1 MSCEKIKTRKAIHS
15 LLFLTVLSSFFLFNV
30 NTVHAGLFD
39 WIGDTAGD
47 AFFYVIN
54 IILYAVFTLVSY
66 PVTWSSML
74 FKLTVDPVAVNTL
87 FAMPAIYL
95 LWQMVRDFFN
105 LFFILTLLFIA
116 FATIFQIDSFNYK
129 RSLGKLLLM
138 ALLVN
143 FSFPIARFVIDIANV
158 PMYFFMESIFSDP
171 SQAKAENVTNRFL
184 GTSSLEELILGKQG
198 FGVADIKGDS
208 DITTKLLVGIVFM
221 FLFGIS
227 LLVLA
232 ILFLIRSLM
241 LVVLIIF
248 SSVGFAGMVIP
259 GFRSYASTWWDNLL
273 KYAFFG
279 PAAMLMILV
288 SLKFLEGFTGPGG
301 IGNTT
306 TIANNSSATGGG
318 TYLASMVAV
327 MAPIVFIWIA
337 ISVGQQMGIRGAGA
351 VTGNA
356 QKFSKWAGRK
366 GARGLGYT
374 GAFVGTA
381 GVATPG
387 RLQAAKYGA
396 QEGMKNFK
404 KTGKIAGVAV
414 PGAQRFTTTAQEERN
429 AKSAGFFTGGRK
441 GYADAQ
447 KELARKRTYEKA
459 DELKKGNV
467 SNSELLSQIGAENR
481 KADGSFKDPIA
492 AGGAAM
498 VLADRKALTGA
509 KDFVNALQA
518 LGDNTKEIST
528 LIEKAGGDALKLDA
542 KQYETAMSSFDT
554 GAFKATGE
562 DVVLKKSLEGKL
574 RKEGKAKVIVDYQ
587 VSKRAPETSEAD
599 AYQSAYAGAL
609 DKMGASDIVKQGDIF
624 DDKHFMTYAQNRAAV
639 NPRWAQAV
647 MDEIVK
653 SPSNAQHEG
662 KWAGVLVQSKPAT
675 QRAKEIMMDTNI
687 AAARQERD
695 AGKENSTT

>member
-1 MSCEKIKTRKAIHS
+1 MISRKTKINK
-15 LLFLTVLSSFFLFNV
+15 FSSAFFLSIFFFVFFFDIHQAN
-30 NTVHAGLFD
+30 AGLFSFVT
-39 WIGDTAGD
+39 DTAGD

-66 PVTWSSML
+66 PVTWSAML
-74 FKLTVDPVAVNTL
+74 LGLTVDPVAFNTM
-87 FAMPAIYL
+87 FTMPAIYL

-129 RSLGKLLLM
+129 KSLGKLLLM

-143 FSFPIARFVIDIANV
+143 FSFPIARFVIDVANV
-158 PMYFFMESIFSDP
+158 PMYFFMESIFSNPAD
-171 SQAKAENVTNRFL
+171 AKAENVTKRFL
-184 GTSSLEELILGKQG
+184 GTSNLEKLILGKEN
-198 FGVADIKGDS
+198 FKVSDIKGDS
-208 DITTKLLVGIVFM
+208 QITTKLLVGIIFM
-221 FLFGIS
+221 FLFGVS

-259 GFRSYASTWWDNLL
+259 GFRSYATKWWDNLL

-279 PAAMLMILV
+279 PAAMLMMLV

-301 IGNTT
+301 IGNPT

-318 TYLASMVAV
+318 TYLAAMVAV
-327 MAPIVFIWIA
+327 IAPIVMIWMSIIVA
-337 ISVGQQMGIRGAGA
+337 QNSGIAGA
-351 VTGNA
+351 REVGASA

-366 GARGLGYT
+366 SARG
-374 GAFVGTA
+374 AFRAGTF
-381 GVATPG
+381 GQGP
-387 RLQAAKYGA
+387 AAVKGA
-396 QEGMKNFK
+396 QAGWKNFAQ
-404 KTGKIAGVAV
+404 TGKFAGVAV
-414 PGAQRFTTTAQEERN
+414 PGVGTAKEEARE
-429 AKSAGFFTGGRK
+429 AKYAGFFKGGRK
-441 GYADAQ
+441 GYINAE
-447 KELARKRTYEKA
+447 KELARKRTYEQA
-459 DELKKGNV
+459 DEFKKGNV
-467 SNSELLSQIGAENR
+467 SNSELLKQIGAENR

-509 KDFVNALQA
+509 NDFVNALQA

-554 GAFKATGE
+554 DAFKATGE
-562 DVVLKKSLEGKL
+562 NAVLKKSLDGKL
-574 RKEGKAKVIVDYQ
+574 RKEGKTKVIVDYQ
-587 VSKRAPETSEAD
+587 VSKRAPGTSEAD
-599 AYQSAYAGAL
+599 AYQGAYTEVLG
-609 DKMGASDIVKQGDIF
+609 KMGASDIVKQGEIF
-624 DDKHFMTYAQNRAAV
+624 DDKHFMTYAENRATTS
-639 NPRWAQAV
+639 PKWAQSV
-647 MDEIVK
+647 MDELVK

-662 KWAGVLVQSKPAT
+662 KWANVLLKSQSAPRNERK
-675 QRAKEIMMDTNI
+675 IMTDTNI
-687 AAARQERD
+687 AAAKQARD
-695 AGKENSTT
+695 AEKQNPTT

>member
-1 MSCEKIKTRKAIHS
+1 MHYFSKRKTNS
-15 LLFLTVLSSFFLFNV
+15 VFLLPIFLAAVFYFGYDVEVARAGIAGQIGEAVGAAFL
-30 NTVHAGLFD
+30 
-39 WIGDTAGD
+39 
-47 AFFYVIN
+47 YVMN
-54 IILYAVFTLVSY
+54 LILYGIFTLVTY
-66 PVTWSSML
+66 PVTWSAML
-74 FKLTVDPVAVNTL
+74 LGLTVDPVAVNTM
-87 FAMPAIYL
+87 FTMPAIYT

-129 RSLGKLLLM
+129 KTLGKLLLM

-143 FSFPIARFVIDIANV
+143 FSFPIARFVIDVANV
-158 PMYFFMESIFSDP
+158 PMYFFMESIFSNPAD
-171 SQAKAENVTNRFL
+171 AKAENVTNRFL
-184 GTSSLEELILGKQG
+184 GTSSLEEVILGKN
-198 FGVADIKGDS
+198 FTVTGDS
-208 DITTKLLVGIVFM
+208 ALTIKLLVGIIFS
-221 FLFGIS
+221 FLFGVS

-259 GFRSYASTWWDNLL
+259 GFRSYATKWWDNLL

-301 IGNTT
+301 MGSSAS
-306 TIANNSSATGGG
+306 IANKSSVTGGG

-337 ISVGQQMGIRGAGA
+337 ITVGQTMGIQGAGA
-351 VTGNA
+351 VTANA

-366 GARGLGYT
+366 SARG
-374 GAFVGTA
+374 AFRAGTF
-381 GVATPG
+381 GQGP
-387 RLQAAKYGA
+387 AAVKGA
-396 QEGMKNFK
+396 QAGWKNFAQ
-404 KTGKIAGVAV
+404 TGKLMGVAV
-414 PGAQRFTTTAQEERN
+414 PGVGVAKEEARE
-429 AKSAGFFTGGRK
+429 AKYAGFFKGGRK
-441 GYADAQ
+441 GYANAE
-447 KELARKRTYEKA
+447 KELAKKRTYEQA
-459 DELKKGNV
+459 DEFKKGNV
-467 SNSELLSQIGAENR
+467 SNSELLKQIGAENR

-509 KDFVNALQA
+509 NDFVNALQA

-528 LIEKAGGDALKLDA
+528 LIEKAGGDALKLDS

-554 GAFKATGE
+554 GALKATGE
-562 DVVLKKSLEGKL
+562 DVVLKKSLDGKL

-587 VSKRAPETSEAD
+587 VSKRAPGTSEDD
-599 AYQSAYAGAL
+599 AYQDAYKEVLG
-609 DKMGASDIVKQGDIF
+609 KMGASDIVKQGDIF
-624 DDKHFMTYAQNRAAV
+624 DDNKHFMKYAEDRAAAS
-639 NPRWAQAV
+639 PKWAQTV

-662 KWAGVLVQSKPAT
+662 KWADVLLKSKPAPT
-675 QRAKEIMMDTNI
+675 PTKERTIVTDTNI
-687 AAARQERD
+687 AEAKQARD
-695 AGKENSTT
+695 AEKRNKTT